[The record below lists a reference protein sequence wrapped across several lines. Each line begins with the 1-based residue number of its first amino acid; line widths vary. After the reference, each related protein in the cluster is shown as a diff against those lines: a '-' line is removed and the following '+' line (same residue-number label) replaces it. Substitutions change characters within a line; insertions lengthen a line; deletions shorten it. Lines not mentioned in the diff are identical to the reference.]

1 MTFIKEI
8 ERTEHAITRQH
19 AQHHADQPIIEVSGL
34 RVTYPSGDALRD
46 ITFAVPRAER
56 LAVLGPNGAG
66 KSTLLKVIAG
76 VLTPSAG
83 TVEIFGEAP
92 GEHICIA
99 YLPQRAQVDWNFPI
113 AVRDVVMMGR
123 AGKLGLLRRPSR
135 ADWALVERSLEEVGL
150 SAFTRRQ
157 ISELSGGQQQRMFI
171 ARALAQ
177 EAELVL
183 MDEPFTGLDA
193 AALEEL
199 FAILDALRARGV
211 TVMVAL
217 HDLEIAARRFDR
229 ALLLNRRVVGL
240 GTPEETFTPERLVEA
255 YGGRLRVLP
264 GAQPLLALDDTC
276 CGGEHEHGADELD
289 H

>member
-1 MTFIKEI
+1 MGLWKELSKT
-8 ERTEHAITRQH
+8 ERYIRRKYSDHA
-19 AQHHADQPIIEVSGL
+19 AGEPIVRLEAVGL
-34 RVTYPSGDALRD
+34 RYETGYALCD
-46 ITFAVPRAER
+46 LSLTLQDGER
-56 LAVLGPNGAG
+56 LAVVGPNGAG
-66 KSTLLKVIAG
+66 KSTLFKMIAG
-76 VLTPSAG
+76 VVEPSEGRITIRGA
-83 TVEIFGEAP
+83 EP
-92 GEHICIA
+92 GGHICIG
-99 YLPQRAQVDWNFPI
+99 YVPQRSQVDWSFP
-113 AVRDVVMMGR
+113 ATVADTVMMGR
-123 AGKLGLLRRPSR
+123 TDKIGLLRFPSR
-135 ADWALVERSLEEVGL
+135 RDWQVVNAALETVGL
-150 SAFTRRQ
+150 TAYARRQ
-157 ISELSGGQQQRMFI
+157 ISQLSGGQQQRMFI